1 MILKAASNRSREVI
15 LSRRKFTLFKER
27 DLKFGRSRLAV
38 EIVDTD
44 NDDDLQT
51 DEEILRKAK
60 SKLST
65 ELADSVEG
73 FCRCTKRGKEKAIE
87 NLVH

>member
-1 MILKAASNRSREVI
+1 MVILKAASNRSRDVV

-44 NDDDLQT
+44 VDDDVQT
-51 DEEILRKAK
+51 DEETLRKAK
-60 SKLST
+60 SKLSN
-65 ELADSVEG
+65 ELADCVAN
-73 FCRCTKRGKEKAIE
+73 FCRSTKRGK
-87 NLVH
+87 